1 MRIALGI
8 EYDGS
13 GYCGWQFQNGQ
24 ASVQECLEKSLSRV
38 ADRPVRVICA
48 GRTDTGVHALGQVV
62 HFNTDAERDDSA
74 WLRGTNVYLPDDISV
89 TWAKT
94 ISEDFHARFSA
105 TGRAYRYVILNRR
118 QRSAILHGRV
128 TWEYRPLDV
137 ERMREAAG
145 ALLGEHDFTA
155 YRAVACQAK
164 NPVRTLRQ
172 LDIRRQG
179 EIVTMD
185 VEADAFLHH
194 MVRNFAGV
202 LMSIG
207 AGEKAPT
214 WAGEVLRSRDRTCGG
229 VTALP
234 DGLYMTAVSYP
245 DEFGL
250 PQLSPLPVVW

>member
-13 GYCGWQFQNGQ
+13 GYCGWQFQKGQ
-24 ASVQECLEKSLSRV
+24 ASVQACLEQSLSRV

-62 HFNTDAERDDSA
+62 HFNTDAVRDDSA
-74 WLRGTNVYLPDDISV
+74 WLRGTNVYLPDDV
-89 TWAKT
+89 RVLWAQ
-94 ISEDFHARFSA
+94 IVSDDFHARFSA
-105 TGRAYRYVILNRR
+105 TGRTYRYVILNRR
-118 QRSAILHGRV
+118 QRSAILRRRV
-128 TWEYRPLDV
+128 TWEYRPLDI

-164 NPVRTLRQ
+164 SPIRTLRC
-172 LDIRRQG
+172 LDISRQG
-179 EIVTMD
+179 EFVTME
-185 VEADAFLHH
+185 VAADAFLHH

-202 LMSIG
+202 LMRIG
-207 AGEKAPT
+207 AGEKDPA

-229 VTALP
+229 VTAPP